1 MMCYLVAQCPYS
13 LHLSTQVRHRG
24 RHAASQFAFT
34 HVTPDR
40 ACAYRRS
47 SAYSRGPRA
56 RTKVCS
62 EAATLRNKCG
72 FLFRSASY
80 AIIILNLLMSDSTSR
95 SRKPPQAKW
104 AKALTV
110 VDAQAEL
117 GPLKTTDDVTRWLE
131 RIPLMARVGRLRS
144 KHVTSSLVSTIR
156 TWCRNHGREL
166 SSETMKAFE
175 TKLAA
180 IEATTG
186 RQVTS
191 VSPQATLRSAGAA
204 ARGKLKDLRVR
215 QRRRLADRRS
225 GNECRS
231 GEDRRENSR
240 RQRESSGR
248 RGGLERRGTDRFR
261 RTRAERRKLNDRRGL
276 AP

>member
-1 MMCYLVAQCPYS
+1 MMCYLVARCPYS

-24 RHAASQFAFT
+24 ESRCFYTCYARPSLCILSLKRLLSRTSCSHESLQ
-34 HVTPDR
+34 
-40 ACAYRRS
+40 RS
-47 SAYSRGPRA
+47 GH
-56 RTKVCS
+56 T
-62 EAATLRNKCG
+62 RNKRG

-144 KHVTSSLVSTIR
+144 KYVTSSLVSTIR

-166 SSETMKAFE
+166 SSETMKSFE

-261 RTRAERRKLNDRRGL
+261 RTGAERRKLNDRRGL